1 METIELSW
9 GRASRIWWAFF
20 WRATLI
26 GAVLGLILGFAGG
39 VIGMIIGQVE
49 LAIQLATL
57 ASYLVAV
64 PVSLLCLREA
74 LQLKYKGYRICLV
87 KHEEV
92 TETTALPE
100 QDTAS

>member
-1 METIELSW
+1 METIELTW

-26 GAVLGLILGFAGG
+26 GAVIGLILGFAGG
-39 VIGMIIGQVE
+39 VIGLIIGQAE

-87 KHEEV
+87 KHDEV
-92 TETTALPE
+92 VESVGLAE
-100 QDTAS
+100 QDTAR